1 MHDVLRDRIWRNLE
15 ALPEDRLYQVL
26 DYIEFLGSK
35 YARDKVRPP
44 SSPIRAFGE
53 RLEDKLRVNR
63 VGMSAIRG
71 TLGVVGTAD
80 KVFTGLADVG
90 RSVLREVG
98 AADPSVGRSTPPA
111 PRTVVEPGSSPVVRK
126 QPEPLVQKPIVPAA
140 PPEDIPVDG

>member
-44 SSPIRAFGE
+44 GSPFQAFGE
-53 RLEDKLRVNR
+53 RLEDRLRANR

-71 TLGVVGTAD
+71 TLGVVGAAD
-80 KVFTGLADVG
+80 RMVSGIAQAG
-90 RSVLREVG
+90 RSVLREVSG
-98 AADPSVGRSTPPA
+98 SGDAPQAPDRIPARPP
-111 PRTVVEPGSSPVVRK
+111 R
-126 QPEPLVQKPIVPAA
+126 
-140 PPEDIPVDG
+140 PEDIPVDG

>member
-15 ALPEDRLYQVL
+15 ALPDDRLYQVL

-44 SSPIRAFGE
+44 ASSLRAFGE

-80 KVFTGLADVG
+80 RMVNGIAEVG

-98 AADPSVGRSTPPA
+98 GSPAQNQPQRSVPP
-111 PRTVVEPGSSPVVRK
+111 
-126 QPEPLVQKPIVPAA
+126 PEKVAK
-140 PPEDIPVDG
+140 PEDIPVDG

>member
-80 KVFTGLADVG
+80 KMVTGIAEVG

-98 AADPSVGRSTPPA
+98 AGGPPPERPSGPPA
-111 PRTVVEPGSSPVVRK
+111 PRPATPRP
-126 QPEPLVQKPIVPAA
+126 PAPAA
-140 PPEDIPVDG
+140 KPPEDIPVDG

>member
-15 ALPEDRLYQVL
+15 ALPDERLYQVL

-44 SSPIRAFGE
+44 ASSLRAFGE

-80 KVFTGLADVG
+80 RMVTGLADVG

-98 AADPSVGRSTPPA
+98 GTTTPSPQRRSVAPPDTSTAPA
-111 PRTVVEPGSSPVVRK
+111 PPP
-126 QPEPLVQKPIVPAA
+126 

>member
-15 ALPEDRLYQVL
+15 ALPDERLYQVL

-35 YARDKVRPP
+35 YARDKVRQP
-44 SSPIRAFGE
+44 SPLRAFGE

-80 KVFTGLADVG
+80 RMVTGLAEVG

-98 AADPSVGRSTPPA
+98 VAGTSADAGQPVRPPSAPPRSVAPP
-111 PRTVVEPGSSPVVRK
+111 EHSVR
-126 QPEPLVQKPIVPAA
+126 
-140 PPEDIPVDG
+140 PEDIPVDG